1 MVKTIEIYKK
11 DVSTEEWEQALNRR
25 ESGDKYKITGAD
37 YWFEWSDDSFRLL
50 LRDSGLIEAIRK
62 VKPITPNKEDNKGID
77 KNMQTNIKI
86 RVTPEQSAKIQQI
99 CFKNRVFWVT
109 GRSTISFV
117 EEPFLFIGSN
127 IALGYA
133 TQEDYFKT
141 HHYQEVP
148 AELFIRTNGTCEED
162 PRDKTEE
169 AQGQAEN
176 LDGILAER
184 GAVYGDYGI
193 HAKAVGDIMT
203 ILQNV
208 FENKNAYKMSSKVQA
223 MNFYVASKLVR
234 LAATPIHEDSLK
246 DAINYLKLMYKEIH
260 GKEIQ

>member
-1 MVKTIEIYKK
+1 MLNKVLLIG
-11 DVSTEEWEQALNRR
+11 ST
-25 ESGDKYKITGAD
+25 T
-37 YWFEWSDDSFRLL
+37 
-50 LRDSGLIEAIRK
+50 
-62 VKPITPNKEDNKGID
+62 NKEDNKGID

-246 DAINYLKLMYKEIH
+246 DAINYLKLIYKEIH

>member
-141 HHYQEVP
+141 HHYQEAP

-208 FENKNAYKMSSKVQA
+208 FENKNAYNMS
-223 MNFYVASKLVR
+223 
-234 LAATPIHEDSLK
+234 
-246 DAINYLKLMYKEIH
+246 
-260 GKEIQ
+260 